1 MTEPIWIRLNTNKN
15 KKMIKPGQPG
25 GSTIDPDEPINQPK
39 KKVKHFIININN
51 VLIIFMNEAKY

>member
-1 MTEPIWIRLNTNKN
+1 
-15 KKMIKPGQPG
+15 MIKPGQPG